1 MVYVGFRLRS
11 KLSNFKGRLS
21 SYGVRDLMNKVPY
34 IKVVV
39 SFPPL
44 VDIAKEILGS
54 NARLVRSVFFDK
66 TEEVK

>member
-1 MVYVGFRLRS
+1 
-11 KLSNFKGRLS
+11 
-21 SYGVRDLMNKVPY
+21 MNKVPY